1 MQTLEKLPDS
11 LKNRFYIYLNVLP
24 ILVIIGQYGLL
35 IIGIIMLLCAIIR
48 VSMKLSH
55 SVQPSHKV
63 SRHRKYSNIY
73 PDMIQRLGD
82 VEKVFELSEKSKK
95 NSISRADLLYDADS
109 SSEKKFMLEE
119 EPAISEDEGSED
131 SLSNCETSLVAVG

>member
-1 MQTLEKLPDS
+1 
-11 LKNRFYIYLNVLP
+11 
-24 ILVIIGQYGLL
+24 
-35 IIGIIMLLCAIIR
+35 
-48 VSMKLSH
+48 MKLSH

-95 NSISRADLLYDADS
+95 SSISRADLLYDADS

-131 SLSNCETSLVAVG
+131 SNSNCETSLVRVS